1 MTGIVQGGWPFVWA
15 AYIVSAL
22 VLGGYAA
29 HILVLHQVGK
39 RLAQHERP

>member
-1 MTGIVQGGWPFVWA
+1 MNGMVHGGWPFVWA

-29 HILVLHQVGK
+29 RVVVLDLIGK
-39 RLAQHERP
+39 RLAESERP